1 MSCIFFNQFILHK
14 KDEKPPGPVLEERVY
29 FGDAKNATPQGPVIN
44 EQIKVLTADTTI
56 FTDEKE
62 PPEVD
67 YEDDR
72 NSWVIFDPGAG
83 NIIEMLFHNFAFE
96 SWSYSQYDRLG
107 IQHSDDGQNWK
118 NVEVPWMQT
127 SKLTT
132 PPYSSVFG
140 GRSWKDSGN
149 GWILPGTISKAQTLG
164 SGSLPIGLN
173 FEKRY
178 VKFWWQSDGNANDSG
193 WTITLTKQ
201 VYSGKPPEEEPKE
214 EEPKE
219 EPKEEPPMK
228 M

>member
-107 IQHSDDGQNWK
+107 IQHSDDGQNWA
-118 NVEVPWMQT
+118 NISVPWMQT
-127 SKLTT
+127 SKSTT
-132 PPYSSVFG
+132 PPYSEDFG

-193 WTITLTKQ
+193 WNITLTKG
-201 VYSGKPPEEEPKE
+201 VYAGGGEMPPEEEPKE

-219 EPKEEPPMK
+219 EPRR
-228 M
+228 